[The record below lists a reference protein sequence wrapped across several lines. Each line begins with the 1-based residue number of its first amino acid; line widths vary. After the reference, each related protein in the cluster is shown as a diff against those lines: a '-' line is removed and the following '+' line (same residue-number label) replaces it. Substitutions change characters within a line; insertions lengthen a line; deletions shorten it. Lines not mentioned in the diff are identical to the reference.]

1 MEGPIQSWGFCG
13 EILLVRRSPFSLY
26 FTSNMNATHHDSK
39 DSISDAM
46 DKPVSALVLASI
58 LTAKLMLRAFGL
70 P

>member
-1 MEGPIQSWGFCG
+1 
-13 EILLVRRSPFSLY
+13 
-26 FTSNMNATHHDSK
+26 MNATHHDSK